1 MAKALT
7 RRTVVV
13 AGSAP
18 GFPHGVIDPIPAL
31 SEMARERGIGFHT
44 DACLGGF
51 VLPWAERLGYDVPPF
66 DFRLPG
72 VTSMSA
78 DTHKYGYAAK
88 GTSVVLY
95 RGRDLRHHQFSI
107 AGEPAED
114 NSKYAN
120 HDWIQNAEKVGVD
133 HLIKF
138 KAFDARDMPF
148 EDNAFDA
155 IFFLGSF
162 HHVEEEYRVNVLQE
176 CIRTSTADGLIGFFE
191 PNQNAM
197 KIIMELDPSHPEAA
211 DPSEYTQGLNLKFNK
226 IEGSLFDAFIFKK

>member
-1 MAKALT
+1 MHITEAKEILGNVYSFTADDTDNVIRHLNLPKDIKILDVGTGFGSLAITLALN
-7 RRTVVV
+7 
-13 AGSAP
+13 GYQ
-18 GFPHGVIDPIPAL
+18 
-31 SEMARERGIGFHT
+31 
-44 DACLGGF
+44 
-51 VLPWAERLGYDVPPF
+51 VL
-66 DFRLPG
+66 
-72 VTSMSA
+72 T
-78 DTHKYGYAAK
+78 
-88 GTSVVLY
+88 
-95 RGRDLRHHQFSI
+95 
-107 AGEPAED
+107 GEPAED
-114 NSKYAN
+114 DSKYSN

-211 DPSEYTQGLNLKFNK
+211 DPSEYTQGLNLKSNK